1 MSLIP
6 KAAFPQIPALPGVPQ
21 LTRSPLFP
29 PPSVPTLGNNA
40 PAGTLWRAGQS
51 GPTWGIFLKS
61 KLVLNPDSIVDF
73 DHRND
78 WRVSDFPV
86 QAGAFASY
94 NKVANPFEISVKMT
108 KGGTQAQRSAFL
120 NQLDSI
126 AGDLN
131 LYTILTPERS
141 YINVNITRYELSRR
155 GVGGAFWFNDVEV
168 FFRQIRTVAA
178 QYTTTAA
185 AMQNAQNADA
195 QPPTNTGVIQPQ
207 PAPMSISA
215 SEIPPANPG

>member
-1 MSLIP
+1 MTIIVKP
-6 KAAFPQIPALPGVPQ
+6 PFPQIPALPGVPQ
-21 LTRSPLFP
+21 LARSVLFP
-29 PPSVPTLGNNA
+29 PPPTPTLGNNA

-51 GPTWGIFLKS
+51 GPTWGVFLKS
-61 KLVLNPDSIVDF
+61 KLVLQPDSIVDF
-73 DHRND
+73 DNRNE

-94 NKVANPFEISVKMT
+94 NKVTVPFEISVKMT

-120 NQLDSI
+120 DQLDTI

-141 YINVNITRYELSRR
+141 YLNVNITRYELARR

-195 QPPTNTGVIQPQ
+195 QPPTNTGVIQTQ
-207 PAPMSISA
+207 PPPTGVSA